1 MTTTNNQCGIVLLA
15 AGASSRLGTPK
26 QQLVF
31 GETTLL
37 QHSINIAL
45 GAPAAMVVVVLGA
58 GVAGIDL
65 PKPTDKLSFVVNNQW
80 QEGMASSIRC
90 GLSHLVQQYPQIQNV
105 LFMACDQPYVSV
117 ELLHKLVTLQQET
130 GKPVVASQYADTAG
144 IPAIFHATL
153 FPELMQLTGDRG
165 ARKLIERH
173 RQDVTTVSFPQGQID
188 IDTGEDYQNLQK
200 M

>member
-15 AGASSRLGTPK
+15 AGASSRLGMPK

-45 GAPAAMVVVVLGA
+45 GAPVAMVVVVLGA
-58 GVAGIDL
+58 GVAGVDT
-65 PKPTDKLSFVVNNQW
+65 PKPTDKLSFVVNDQW

-90 GLSHLVQQYPQIQNV
+90 GLSHLVRQYPPIQNV

-130 GKPVVASQYADTAG
+130 GKPVVASQY
-144 IPAIFHATL
+144 
-153 FPELMQLTGDRG
+153 
-165 ARKLIERH
+165 
-173 RQDVTTVSFPQGQID
+173 
-188 IDTGEDYQNLQK
+188 
-200 M
+200 